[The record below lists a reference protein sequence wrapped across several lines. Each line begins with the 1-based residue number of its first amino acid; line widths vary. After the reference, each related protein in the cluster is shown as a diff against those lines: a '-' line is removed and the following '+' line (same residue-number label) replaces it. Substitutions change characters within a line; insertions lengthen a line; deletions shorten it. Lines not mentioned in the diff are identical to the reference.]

1 MSQQPIAPSA
11 VEAFSLLR
19 EMLGLDARELTPL
32 LVQRIA
38 VGAAEA
44 PSFEWA
50 AIVMKR
56 VGDSGV
62 TAKTIARVVHDIGP
76 ELAERRDADPKTD
89 EALAICP
96 ARPPEL
102 AVVECD
108 GGRIRTRE
116 PGHGPGVHCTAEDW
130 RETKNAILIRATR
143 TVSDDDPQREPPACF
158 CDAEHVAKM
167 VVTEALSV
175 ASSSPGPLSRTAAG
189 GMPPSG
195 TRPTRPT
202 IGAPK
207 RLVRTE
213 PGNIADS

>member
-76 ELAERRDADPKTD
+76 ELAE
-89 EALAICP
+89 
-96 ARPPEL
+96 
-102 AVVECD
+102 
-108 GGRIRTRE
+108 
-116 PGHGPGVHCTAEDW
+116 
-130 RETKNAILIRATR
+130 
-143 TVSDDDPQREPPACF
+143 
-158 CDAEHVAKM
+158 
-167 VVTEALSV
+167 
-175 ASSSPGPLSRTAAG
+175 
-189 GMPPSG
+189 
-195 TRPTRPT
+195 
-202 IGAPK
+202 
-207 RLVRTE
+207 
-213 PGNIADS
+213 